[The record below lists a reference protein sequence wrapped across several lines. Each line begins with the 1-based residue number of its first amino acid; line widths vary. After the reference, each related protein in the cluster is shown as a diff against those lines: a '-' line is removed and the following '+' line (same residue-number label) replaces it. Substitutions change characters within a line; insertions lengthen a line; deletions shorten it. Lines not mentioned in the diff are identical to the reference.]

1 MICQTCGQT
10 LTRAGQPCPRC
21 GASNG
26 TPPTRPT
33 VSWKVVAPAL
43 ASLVVISFGV
53 LFLAGYARGA
63 ATGGATR
70 AQWTATPTTQEGI
83 TADALRSY
91 AKANFGTVG
100 SKGGVANWWPSVAGF
115 EVQGAYAV
123 ANTTLDDDAK
133 DIKMATD
140 ICVALVY
147 FANDTGRLGRRLSSV
162 RVVGKDDVVLIDT
175 TADARE
181 TDPCQSFRARP
192 TRTRTG

>member
-1 MICQTCGQT
+1 MNCQSCGQS
-10 LTRAGQPCPRC
+10 LASRDDICPRC
-21 GASNG
+21 GATG
-26 TPPTRPT
+26 GRPPARPA

-63 ATGGATR
+63 ATGGLTR
-70 AQWTATPTTQEGI
+70 AQWTPTPTTQEGI

-100 SKGGVANWWPSVAGF
+100 SKGGVAEWWPSVIGF

-123 ANTTLDDDAK
+123 AHTTLDDLAK

-147 FANDTGRLGRRLSSV
+147 FANDRTRLGTRLSSV
-162 RVVGKDDVVLIDT
+162 RVVGKGDVVIIDT
-175 TADARE
+175 TADTRE
-181 TDPCQSFRARP
+181 TDPCQAFRARP
-192 TRTRTG
+192 TRARS